1 MKASSIILISSAM
14 LLASC
19 SNEPDAPHKDPKY
32 ALPALISDGMVL
44 QRDTELNIWGF
55 ATEGS
60 QVTVSLNGSAASGV
74 TDSTGKWRVT
84 LPKQDAGG
92 PYDLAIKYNRPHK
105 VDSLWYNYADTVRDV
120 MIGEVW
126 LCSGQSNME
135 LPIRRVYWKYPG
147 VIENSANDNIR
158 YYQVTKTPY
167 FKNPLD
173 TLIGSPKWQ
182 KACPENIREF
192 SAIAYFYA
200 KDLHEKLNVP
210 VGMIVSAVGGSP
222 AEAWISEERLKE
234 FKPYYDD
241 LQRCKDDNYVNNI
254 KKADREAEQKWYDN
268 YQNIDLG
275 VQEDWKNPDTDLKKW
290 KTVNVPCRIADTK
303 IKFKSGVVWFERKIK
318 VTAEQAAKKAM
329 LIMGVIVDSDII
341 YINGTQVGT
350 TGYQYP
356 PRRYDIPD
364 GVLHEGENTIAVRMI
379 SNGSNGGF
387 VADKDY
393 IIDFSG
399 DTLDISGKWSFKL
412 GAEGVPP
419 KETTFF
425 QYKPAGLY
433 NAMIA
438 PLLGYNFK
446 GMIWYQ
452 GESNV
457 ERYEEYYFLMQT
469 LISDWRN
476 RFGFD
481 FPVMIVQLPLFLE
494 QEKDPSNGGW
504 ANMREI
510 QKRIADDT
518 PNTYCVCTI
527 DLGEWNDIHPL
538 AKQPVAERIS
548 LMAQKNVYGKNLVA
562 QGPVAN
568 NVSVF
573 GNTVSITFDNIG
585 GGLVSRDNK
594 PLRGFALCGE
604 DGKYF
609 WADAVISGNEVKVS
623 SKKVKNPIAVRYAW
637 ADNPGN
643 LNFYN
648 KDGLP
653 AMPFSMVE

>member
-1 MKASSIILISSAM
+1 
-14 LLASC
+14 
-19 SNEPDAPHKDPKY
+19 
-32 ALPALISDGMVL
+32 
-44 QRDTELNIWGF
+44 
-55 ATEGS
+55 
-60 QVTVSLNGSAASGV
+60 
-74 TDSTGKWRVT
+74 
-84 LPKQDAGG
+84 
-92 PYDLAIKYNRPHK
+92 
-105 VDSLWYNYADTVRDV
+105 
-120 MIGEVW
+120 
-126 LCSGQSNME
+126 
-135 LPIRRVYWKYPG
+135 
-147 VIENSANDNIR
+147 
-158 YYQVTKTPY
+158 
-167 FKNPLD
+167 
-173 TLIGSPKWQ
+173 
-182 KACPENIREF
+182 
-192 SAIAYFYA
+192 
-200 KDLHEKLNVP
+200 
-210 VGMIVSAVGGSP
+210 
-222 AEAWISEERLKE
+222 
-234 FKPYYDD
+234 
-241 LQRCKDDNYVNNI
+241 
-254 KKADREAEQKWYDN
+254 
-268 YQNIDLG
+268 
-275 VQEDWKNPDTDLKKW
+275 
-290 KTVNVPCRIADTK
+290 
-303 IKFKSGVVWFERKIK
+303 
-318 VTAEQAAKKAM
+318 
-329 LIMGVIVDSDII
+329 MGVIVDSDII

-364 GVLHEGENTIAVRMI
+364 GVLKEGENTIAVRMI

-469 LISDWRN
+469 LISDWRG

-518 PNTYCVCTI
+518 PYTYCVCTI

-548 LMAQKNVYGKNLVA
+548 LMAQKNVYGKNVVA

-568 NVSVF
+568 HVSVF

-637 ADNPGN
+637 ADNPGS
-643 LNFYN
+643 LNFFN

-653 AMPFSMVE
+653 AMPFSMIE

>member
-1 MKASSIILISSAM
+1 M

-19 SNEPDAPHKDPKY
+19 SNEPDAPHQDPNF

-55 ATEGS
+55 ASQGS
-60 QVTVSLNGSAASGV
+60 EVTVSLNGSAASGV
-74 TDSTGKWRVT
+74 TDSTGKWTVT

-105 VDSLWYNYADTVRDV
+105 VDSLWYNYGDTVRDV

-147 VIENSANDNIR
+147 VIENSANDRIR
-158 YYQVTKTPY
+158 YFEVSKVPY

-173 TLIGSPKWQ
+173 TLIGSPQWK

-192 SAIAYFYA
+192 SSIAYFYA
-200 KDLHEKLNVP
+200 KDLVEKLDVP

-222 AEAWISEERLKE
+222 AEAWISEEKLKE
-234 FKPYYDD
+234 FKPYYDE

-254 KKADREAEQKWYDN
+254 KKADREAEQKWYEN

-275 VQEDWKNPDTDLKKW
+275 VQEDWKNPATDLKKW

-318 VTAEQAAKKAM
+318 LTAEQAAKKAM

-469 LISDWRN
+469 LIKDWRG

-548 LMAQKNVYGKNLVA
+548 LMAQKNVYGKNVVA

-568 NVSVF
+568 HVSVF

-637 ADNPGN
+637 ADNPGS

-653 AMPFSMVE
+653 AMPFSMIE

>member
-1 MKASSIILISSAM
+1 
-14 LLASC
+14 
-19 SNEPDAPHKDPKY
+19 
-32 ALPALISDGMVL
+32 
-44 QRDTELNIWGF
+44 
-55 ATEGS
+55 
-60 QVTVSLNGSAASGV
+60 
-74 TDSTGKWRVT
+74 
-84 LPKQDAGG
+84 
-92 PYDLAIKYNRPHK
+92 
-105 VDSLWYNYADTVRDV
+105 
-120 MIGEVW
+120 
-126 LCSGQSNME
+126 
-135 LPIRRVYWKYPG
+135 
-147 VIENSANDNIR
+147 
-158 YYQVTKTPY
+158 
-167 FKNPLD
+167 
-173 TLIGSPKWQ
+173 
-182 KACPENIREF
+182 
-192 SAIAYFYA
+192 
-200 KDLHEKLNVP
+200 
-210 VGMIVSAVGGSP
+210 
-222 AEAWISEERLKE
+222 
-234 FKPYYDD
+234 
-241 LQRCKDDNYVNNI
+241 
-254 KKADREAEQKWYDN
+254 
-268 YQNIDLG
+268 
-275 VQEDWKNPDTDLKKW
+275 
-290 KTVNVPCRIADTK
+290 
-303 IKFKSGVVWFERKIK
+303 
-318 VTAEQAAKKAM
+318 
-329 LIMGVIVDSDII
+329 
-341 YINGTQVGT
+341 
-350 TGYQYP
+350 
-356 PRRYDIPD
+356 
-364 GVLHEGENTIAVRMI
+364 
-379 SNGSNGGF
+379 
-387 VADKDY
+387 ADKDY

-548 LMAQKNVYGKNLVA
+548 LMAQKYAYGKNVVA

-573 GNTVSITFDNIG
+573 GNTAVITFDNIG
-585 GGLVSRDNK
+585 SGLVSRDSK
-594 PLRGFALCGE
+594 PLRGFALSGE
-604 DGKYF
+604 DGKFY

-637 ADNPGN
+637 ADNPGS